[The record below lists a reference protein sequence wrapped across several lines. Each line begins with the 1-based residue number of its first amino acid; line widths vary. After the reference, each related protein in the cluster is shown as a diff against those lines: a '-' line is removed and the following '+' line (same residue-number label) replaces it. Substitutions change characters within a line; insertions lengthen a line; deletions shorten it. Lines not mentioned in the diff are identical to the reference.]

1 MQGNT
6 PLQLI
11 WLAAWG
17 SLPHSVKLVP
27 QTRREARLADRLL
40 DACGIELVVRPGRR
54 NDVLLDHDRTHV
66 VGAAVQRYLSGGL
79 ADGEPRSLDVADV
92 VQNQSARRMDSNGE
106 KRVATPCR
114 SNSVPDER
122 KIQGMKARKP

>member
-92 VQNQSARRMDSNGE
+92 VQNQSADGDYANVCLLYTSPSPRD
-106 KRVATPCR
+106 A
-114 SNSVPDER
+114 
-122 KIQGMKARKP
+122 